1 MLCSGKVSTLSRFVV
16 DDGSSC
22 KSSIPLVARYPA
34 GKENGVVLCI
44 LKDVPDNILN
54 VGQLG
59 CIVREHLGSTSWTN
73 SIFHLVLFDSFESC
87 NAHCVQEHKCVP
99 THAMALEMIWSEC
112 TLSLRI
118 LSLIFLCQWIPVTKR
133 MKLTNNNHVELLT
146 SQLSTFITSLLEH
159 QCCEL
164 SGAWYVC
171 HPAACTSTR
180 LLGTVQFSSALHRW
194 SHRVQQ

>member
-1 MLCSGKVSTLSRFVV
+1 MLCSGKVSTLPSFVI
-16 DDGSSC
+16 DDGSGC
-22 KSSIPLVARYPA
+22 KPSIPLVARYPA
-34 GKENGVVLCI
+34 GKENGVVLCV

-73 SIFHLVLFDSFESC
+73 SILHLVLFDSFESC
-87 NAHCVQEHKCVP
+87 NAHCVQEHKCIP

-133 MKLTNNNHVELLT
+133 MKLTHNNHVELLT

-159 QCCEL
+159 QCYEL
-164 SGAWYVC
+164 SGALYVC

-180 LLGTVQFSSALHRW
+180 LLGAVQFSSALH
-194 SHRVQQ
+194 H